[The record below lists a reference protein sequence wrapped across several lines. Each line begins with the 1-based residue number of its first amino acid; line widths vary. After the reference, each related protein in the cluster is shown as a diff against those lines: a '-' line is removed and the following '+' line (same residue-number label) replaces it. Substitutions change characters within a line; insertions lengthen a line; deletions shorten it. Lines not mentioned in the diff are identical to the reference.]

1 LQEKELEEFDEE
13 IYMEQKKVKKRDDMV
28 NPAWV
33 ETETFS
39 GGELIRMN
47 VEEENFWKGFVEK

>member
-1 LQEKELEEFDEE
+1 MYLE
-13 IYMEQKKVKKRDDMV
+13 QQTTKKKRDDLV

-47 VEEENFWKGFVEK
+47 QEEENFWEGFVTK